1 MECKFIELTEKDGTK
16 ILLNMMHI
24 AWIQPTKS
32 GSSIKSNLVN
42 YSLPRNV
49 LESYEEIKLLIK
61 G

>member
-1 MECKFIELTEKDGTK
+1 MECKFIELTEKDGSK
-16 ILLNMMHI
+16 ILLNVLHI
-24 AWIQPTKS
+24 AWIEANKN

-61 G
+61 S